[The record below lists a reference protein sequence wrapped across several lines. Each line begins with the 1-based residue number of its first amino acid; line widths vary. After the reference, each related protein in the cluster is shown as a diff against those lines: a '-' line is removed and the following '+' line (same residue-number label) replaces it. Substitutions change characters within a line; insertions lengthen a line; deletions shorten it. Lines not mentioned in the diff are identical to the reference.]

1 MIKASVRQRAYLLF
15 ELNDPVSV
23 VASELEISRFM
34 VYRLRAKWLSARTNK
49 TDEIDA
55 VQAAVTIL
63 LEREHV
69 LKLVRK
75 MGELKFTVRGAV
87 KLALLC

>member
-1 MIKASVRQRAYLLF
+1 MIKASVRQQAYLLF
-15 ELNDPVSV
+15 ELNEPAGV
-23 VASELEISRFM
+23 VASELEISRFTA
-34 VYRLRAKWLSARTNK
+34 YRLRAKWLSARTNK

-75 MGELKFTVRGAV
+75 MGQLNFTVREAV